1 MRAIANLLTATILGT
16 CLLLVATV
24 SIQNITPLT
33 LRFLTWES
41 VEIPFG
47 IVLTA
52 TLALGLLLGALLPL
66 LKR

>member
-1 MRAIANLLTATILGT
+1 MRAIANLLTAIILGS
-16 CLLLVATV
+16 CFLLVATV

-41 VEIPFG
+41 VEMPFG
-47 IVLTA
+47 ILLTA
-52 TLALGLLLGALLPL
+52 TVALGLLLGAILPL

>member
-1 MRAIANLLTATILGT
+1 MRAIANLLTAIILGS
-16 CLLLVATV
+16 CFLLVATV
-24 SIQNITPLT
+24 SIQNITPLS

-47 IVLTA
+47 ILLTA
-52 TLALGLLLGALLPL
+52 TVAVGLLIGAILPL